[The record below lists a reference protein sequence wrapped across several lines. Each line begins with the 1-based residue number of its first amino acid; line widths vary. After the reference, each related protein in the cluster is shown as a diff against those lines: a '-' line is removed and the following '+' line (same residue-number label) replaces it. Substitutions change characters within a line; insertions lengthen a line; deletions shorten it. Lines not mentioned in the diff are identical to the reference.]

1 MKIPLL
7 LTFTAAEKARLIAEY
22 FQPKQFK
29 PDEAI
34 VQKGEEPKDLFF
46 IMSGTAEVRI
56 TKDFCVELNAGDS
69 IGELAFFDQ
78 RPRSATVFARD
89 NVQVAQLSRESF
101 FQLNKDFPAMAQRIT
116 QNVIIILGD
125 KIRQTDEEIRRR
137 EKAQKRAKAFP
148 EAEEE
153 KRSLSFWDILQSRVL

>member
-1 MKIPLL
+1 
-7 LTFTAAEKARLIAEY
+7 
-22 FQPKQFK
+22 
-29 PDEAI
+29 
-34 VQKGEEPKDLFF
+34 
-46 IMSGTAEVRI
+46 MSGTAEVRI